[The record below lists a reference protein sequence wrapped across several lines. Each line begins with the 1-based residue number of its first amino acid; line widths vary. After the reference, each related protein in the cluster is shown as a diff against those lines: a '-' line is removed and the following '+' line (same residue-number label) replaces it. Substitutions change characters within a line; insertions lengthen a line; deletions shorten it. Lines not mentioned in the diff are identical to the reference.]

1 MVKSECYSRLLRSLK
16 KNQQKVK
23 QAKTD
28 ICVWNDI
35 WLDLKQKKVENLT
48 SFFSSSKS
56 GMNVEVLAFSS
67 LNTTLLCVKVV
78 TTFRIPWWSIFCFFL
93 HVCVRVCVT
102 RLVCFTFQY
111 AVCLSFL
118 FLWEEEKK
126 STNSCQTLVC
136 CVCVL
141 QCLQYLFTS
150 HFYIY
155 AVCLLFRGGGG
166 GGE

>member
-1 MVKSECYSRLLRSLK
+1 MLFQAFEVFKKK

-118 FLWEEEKK
+118 FFVGGGKK
-126 STNSCQTLVC
+126 EHKLLPNFGVL
-136 CVCVL
+136 CVCVTMFAIL
-141 QCLQYLFTS
+141 VYFT
-150 HFYIY
+150 FLYI
-155 AVCLLFRGGGG
+155 CSMSSFSGGGG
-166 GGE
+166 RGGE